1 MLKKVLIK
9 GPVLSR
15 SGYGEQ
21 ARFALR
27 SLRSRPDLFDIYL
40 VNIPWG
46 RTGQISSVDEESN
59 YIHQTLLKTQAYVQ
73 HSGQFDVSL
82 QVTVPNEFE
91 KIAPINIG
99 YTAGIETTKVS
110 PEWIAKSNETVDK
123 IIVVSNHSKKV
134 FEQTK
139 YNVKDQNGNEHNN
152 WGLQVPVETV
162 NYPVRVSDPEEV
174 NIEFRTSKNFL
185 AVSQWGPRKNLD
197 NTIKWFVET
206 FADNEDVG
214 LVVKT
219 NTASDSTLDRE
230 FTQKR
235 LEALLEACGPHKCS
249 VYLIHGEMSP
259 GNLAWLYEHPTMKAM
274 INIGHGEG
282 YGLPLFEAAYHG
294 LPIITTTWSGQM
306 DFICKPNKKGKQI
319 PRVIKVDYDLS
330 EVQRAAVWNGI
341 IQADSKWAFAKEN
354 SYKRALKESLEKEAY
369 WRTEAESLK
378 KYIHKNFSKERIY
391 ENFLNSLGLD
401 FTSQVDKLKDLRQ
414 NALSITNPKERATFL
429 QESMNSLENQ
439 IDKISLLKNMFE
451 GEKCY
456 VLSCGPSLTDHDEAK
471 VQSLLSDKL
480 TISIKQAYEL
490 YSELTDFHV
499 YNCGNFKKYNYS
511 KRRPVVIEAST
522 VPYKLG
528 ECDLNFFIME
538 RDFNNSVSALNNQSD
553 WTYENNPLL
562 RPYGPGIMYEAVFY
576 LLEHLGVAEVI
587 TIGWDN
593 KLTSGDASQQHFY
606 DKEGSLLDK
615 EDFIDA
621 NEVAANP
628 NAVSTLEHEA
638 KITSDAIGVWYE
650 WLSEN
655 GCTLKIASPVN
666 PAPKEVERV
675 TI

>member
-27 SLRSRPDLFDIYL
+27 ALQSRPDLFDIYI

-46 RTGQISSVDEESN
+46 RTGQISSDDEEAN
-59 YIHQTLLKTQAYVQ
+59 VIHETLLKTQTYVHQ
-73 HSGQFDVSL
+73 KGQFDISL

-110 PEWIAKSNETVDK
+110 PQWIAKANETVDR
-123 IIVVSNHSKKV
+123 IIVVSDHSKKV

-139 YNVKDQNGNEHNN
+139 YDVKDQNGNEHKN

-162 NYPVRVSDPEEV
+162 NYPVRVFEPEEV
-174 NIEFRTSKNFL
+174 NIDFRTSKNFL
-185 AVSQWGPRKNLD
+185 TVSQWGPRKNLD

-206 FADNEDVG
+206 FADDEDVG

-219 NTASDSTLDRE
+219 NTASDSVLDRE

-235 LEALLEACGPHKCS
+235 LESLLNACGPRKCS

-294 LPIITTTWSGQM
+294 LPLITTTWSGQM
-306 DFICKPNKKGKQI
+306 DFICKPNKKGKQV
-319 PRVIKVDYDLS
+319 PRVIKVDYDIK
-330 EVQRAAVWNGI
+330 EVQKHAVWNGV
-341 IQADSKWAFAKEN
+341 IQEDSKWAYAKEKH
-354 SYKRALKESLEKEAY
+354 YKSALKESLEKETH

-378 KYIHKNFSKERIY
+378 RHIHKNFSKEQIY
-391 ENFLNSLGLD
+391 GNFLSALGVSLEREEEK
-401 FTSQVDKLKDLRQ
+401 VDILREQALGIKDAKQ
-414 NALSITNPKERATFL
+414 RATFL
-429 QESMNSLENQ
+429 QE
-439 IDKISLLKNMFE
+439 KITDLSIQSEKLRLLKDIFE

-456 VLSCGPSLTDHDEAK
+456 VLSCGPSLTEHDQAK
-471 VQSLLSDKL
+471 VANLLENNL
-480 TISIKQAYEL
+480 VVSIKQAYDL
-490 YSELTDFHV
+490 FSTLTDFHV
-499 YNCGNFKKYNYS
+499 YNCANFKKYDYA
-511 KRRPVVIEAST
+511 RHRPLVMEAST
-522 VPYKLG
+522 TPFKLG
-528 ECDLNFFIME
+528 ECDLKFFIRE
-538 RDFNNSVSALNNQSD
+538 RNFDNSVAEKKNFDD
-553 WTYENNPLL
+553 WTLDKQSML

-576 LLEHLGVAEVI
+576 LLQHLGVSEVV

-593 KLTSGDASQQHFY
+593 KLVSSDAGKQHFY
-606 DKEGSLLDK
+606 DKENSEFDK
-615 EDFIDA
+615 EEFIHS
-621 NEVAANP
+621 NEVAKNE
-628 NAVSTLEHEA
+628 NAVKTLTHEA
-638 KITSDAIGVWYE
+638 EITTNAIESWYT
-650 WLSEN
+650 WLKEN
-655 GCTLKIASPVN
+655 GCTLKIISPYN
-666 PAPKEVERV
+666 PAPDSIERV
-675 TI
+675 EI